1 MSVTTQN
8 KHGQFKVD
16 FQSIPVLLLLLVCG
30 LAPCLNLNAA
40 VLSINGLATY
50 NNLSKDYYVAALYLS
65 EPESD
70 AQKILNSKQHKQMKL
85 LVTANRWSPR
95 AWTKQWQD
103 NIAINNELPHEAL
116 QEKLG
121 SFTTILKG
129 NLLAGDLIL
138 IDYESSLGTQ
148 VFINQ
153 QRVLVSSDMALFNA
167 LLATW
172 IGNLP
177 PSRNFKNRILSLAI
191 DKQAIADTQN
201 LYRTQVSEKRINDI
215 KLWLFT
221 PEQLIKIEAEKR
233 QKAQRLLFIKAQQQA
248 LKETQKLALAAEK
261 LALAAE
267 KVALEAQ
274 AQHRIKIKKEQAKQ
288 LLMAQQQRQAQQ
300 IANTLKREK
309 QMAYAKL
316 KNDKE
321 SKLENS
327 YYKNLYIWQLQ
338 TAIRDKISYP
348 AWAREF
354 NQEAII
360 DVSFTIN
367 SKGKVIEIEADEDKA
382 PKLLIGEVVKSIE
395 STSGKI
401 TPPKKLKGSSWKVS
415 VNHSFNLRSKIQTIL
430 EQPKKPHHLL

>member
-1 MSVTTQN
+1 MAWPPITIYL
-8 KHGQFKVD
+8 KIIMWPPCIY
-16 FQSIPVLLLLLVCG
+16 QS
-30 LAPCLNLNAA
+30 LNQTLKKY
-40 VLSINGLATY
+40 S
-50 NNLSKDYYVAALYLS
+50 
-65 EPESD
+65 
-70 AQKILNSKQHKQMKL
+70 
-85 LVTANRWSPR
+85 RWSPR

>member
-1 MSVTTQN
+1 MARQYSHQQRTAPR
-8 KHGQFKVD
+8 
-16 FQSIPVLLLLLVCG
+16 SI
-30 LAPCLNLNAA
+30 
-40 VLSINGLATY
+40 T
-50 NNLSKDYYVAALYLS
+50 
-65 EPESD
+65 
-70 AQKILNSKQHKQMKL
+70 
-85 LVTANRWSPR
+85 
-95 AWTKQWQD
+95 
-103 NIAINNELPHEAL
+103 
-116 QEKLG
+116 
-121 SFTTILKG
+121 KG

>member
-40 VLSINGLATY
+40 ELSINGLATY

-65 EPESD
+65 QPESD

-85 LVTANRWSPR
+85 MVTANRWSPR

-148 VFINQ
+148 IFINQ
-153 QRVLVSSDMALFNA
+153 QRVLASSDMALFNA

-172 IGNLP
+172 IGDLP

-191 DKQAIADTQN
+191 DKQAITDTQK
-201 LYRTQVSEKRINDI
+201 LYSTQVSEPRINAI

-221 PEQLIKIEAEKR
+221 PEQLTKIETEKR
-233 QKAQRLLFIKAQQQA
+233 QKSKRLRLLKAQQQA
-248 LKETQKLALAAEK
+248 LKVTEKAALEVQKLELAAQ
-261 LALAAE
+261 

-274 AQHRIKIKKEQAKQ
+274 AQHLIQIKKEQAKQ
-288 LLMAQQQRQAQQ
+288 LLIAKQQREAQQ
-300 IANTLKREK
+300 IANKLKRDK
-309 QMAYAKL
+309 QLEYVKL
-316 KNDKE
+316 KNEKE

-327 YYKNLYIWQLQ
+327 YYKKLYIWQLR

-360 DVSFTIN
+360 DVSFTVN
-367 SKGKVIEIEADEDKA
+367 TKGKVIEIEADEDIA

-401 TPPKKLKGSSWKVS
+401 APPEKLKGSSWKVS
-415 VNHSFNLRSKIQTIL
+415 VNHSFNLRSKIQTVL
-430 EQPKKPHHLL
+430 VQPEKPRHLL